1 MLIRF
6 EYIINH
12 EVVKIFIIDCWDL
25 SEVQREIELAKDF
38 IEFDDCIVSNI
49 PSLNIQG

>member
-12 EVVKIFIIDCWDL
+12 EVVKTFIIDCWDL
-25 SEVQREIELAKDF
+25 SEVEREIEEARQF
-38 IEFDDCIVSNI
+38 IKFDKCIVSNI
-49 PSLNIQG
+49 IYKVYK